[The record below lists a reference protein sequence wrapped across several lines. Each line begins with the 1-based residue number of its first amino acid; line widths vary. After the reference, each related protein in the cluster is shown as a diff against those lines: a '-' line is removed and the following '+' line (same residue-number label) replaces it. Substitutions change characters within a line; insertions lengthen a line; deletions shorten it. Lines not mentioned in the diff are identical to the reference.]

1 MTGPG
6 RNSRF
11 NLPTDI
17 FRYRDYR
24 YLWGG
29 AFMAVLGTQM
39 STVAIAYHLFQMTNS
54 VAMLGV
60 LGLIR
65 AVAVISTSIVGGMVV
80 DARDRRNVLLT
91 TQSSY
96 VLLGLTLA
104 ALTWSGAINV
114 PLLILIG
121 GVMAIVA
128 SFDQPARQVVLP
140 SLVPSDRLAQAMS
153 LNMLS
158 NAVGQMAGPALGGMA
173 IYALGLAGTY
183 AINAFAF
190 LGTVAAVLAMHTRFP
205 PPERR
210 TSGIVALGEGLRF
223 MRRSP
228 VIYGVMLI
236 DFWATLLATVNGLA
250 PVFAEVVHNVGPRG
264 LGLLYSAPAVGA
276 IIGASM
282 MGVIA
287 QPRKPGMVVVWSV
300 CAYGCFLA
308 LFGIAPSLIVALGCL
323 AGAGFC
329 NSVSATLRHTIRFM
343 ATPDALRGRIAG
355 AHSALAAGGPRLG
368 EFQAG
373 ITASLIGPQA
383 AMFAGGSAVVA
394 ATLLIVRVIPAIR
407 QYEYGPPA
415 EADVAA

>member
-1 MTGPG
+1 
-6 RNSRF
+6 
-11 NLPTDI
+11 
-17 FRYRDYR
+17 
-24 YLWGG
+24 
-29 AFMAVLGTQM
+29 MAVLGTQM

-54 VAMLGV
+54 VAMLGL

-65 AVAVISTSIVGGMVV
+65 AVAVISTSIIGGMVV
-80 DARDRRNVLLT
+80 DARDRRMVLLT

-96 VLLGLTLA
+96 FILGLTLA
-104 ALTWSGAINV
+104 ALTWSGQINV
-114 PLLILIG
+114 ALLILLAGI
-121 GVMAIVA
+121 MAIVA

-140 SLVPSDRLAQAMS
+140 SLVPRERLAQAMS

-158 NAVGQMAGPALGGMA
+158 NAVGQMTGPALGGLA
-173 IYALGLAGTY
+173 IYAFGLAGTY

-205 PPERR
+205 GPERR
-210 TSGIVALGEGLRF
+210 TSGLMALGEGLQF

-236 DFWATLLATVNGLA
+236 DFWATLLATVTGLA
-250 PVFAEVVHNVGPRG
+250 PVFAEVVYNVGPRG

-276 IIGASM
+276 IIGATV
-282 MGVIA
+282 MGVVA
-287 QPRKPGMVVVWSV
+287 QPRRPGMLVVWSV
-300 CAYGCFLA
+300 CAYGIFLA
-308 LFGIAPSLIVALGCL
+308 LFGLAPSLAIALVFL

-329 NSVSATLRHTIRFM
+329 NAISATLRHTIRFM

-373 ITASLIGPQA
+373 MTASLIGPQA

-394 ATLLIVRVIPAIR
+394 ATLLIVRYIPAIR
-407 QYEYGPPA
+407 SYEYGPPEDTS
-415 EADVAA
+415 EAVLFSVASSEPLPGSQPDREQTSR